1 MRAIA
6 DWIHDYA
13 VKPNKE
19 LGRAGTVCPFVPGAL
34 DRKAL
39 WLTVEQLGAGGVVRA
54 VELMKNYKHELLE
67 EPPHGDD
74 EVNYNVICAL
84 FTDLDPKDAPGI
96 FNSVAEHLAVQSYV
110 EDGVLFGPYYKGN
123 PAPALHNPEF
133 RPFESPVPFM
143 FVRHG
148 VVSDWKFF
156 VDDDEWLGLWAQ
168 RYGAAGALELAS
180 LLRRMHWRTDPA
192 ETHLEYASS
201 AR

>member
-1 MRAIA
+1 MASDTENLFLVEDLRNAERTAQLHPEELFAMRAIA

-74 EVNYNVICAL
+74 EV
-84 FTDLDPKDAPGI
+84 
-96 FNSVAEHLAVQSYV
+96 
-110 EDGVLFGPYYKGN
+110 
-123 PAPALHNPEF
+123 
-133 RPFESPVPFM
+133 
-143 FVRHG
+143 
-148 VVSDWKFF
+148 
-156 VDDDEWLGLWAQ
+156 
-168 RYGAAGALELAS
+168 
-180 LLRRMHWRTDPA
+180 
-192 ETHLEYASS
+192 
-201 AR
+201 